1 MKSGY
6 SVDFVGTESGV
17 YAGSPLYPD
26 FDQDHEGHWGW
37 RADEVAARV
46 FEWVSETRPEIVL
59 MHLGHN
65 DLFWNQGI
73 RETREELRTIIE
85 ELRRTN
91 PAVLVL
97 LAQIIPGSPPELD
110 PVRDLNTEIAMLADS
125 LTSPKSPV
133 IVVDQWTGFDPA
145 VDTYDG
151 THPNEVGERKIAYR
165 WYEALAML
173 PGQIDRRPPP
183 PRRPSGRVAPEGSMN

>member
-1 MKSGY
+1 MAFAAPLWAQTRIMPLGDSITSSEAGHASYRYWLWHQLMKSGY

-97 LAQIIPGSPPELD
+97 LAQIIPGSPP
-110 PVRDLNTEIAMLADS
+110 
-125 LTSPKSPV
+125 
-133 IVVDQWTGFDPA
+133 
-145 VDTYDG
+145 
-151 THPNEVGERKIAYR
+151 
-165 WYEALAML
+165 
-173 PGQIDRRPPP
+173 
-183 PRRPSGRVAPEGSMN
+183 